1 MSRSLRPS
9 PTRRGLRRAAS
20 AVVLAGA
27 LGLTSAC
34 GGDTESGP
42 TGAAPTS
49 ADEAAA
55 PTSVQEPAAPADPAP
70 ADATASEAA
79 VSTIT
84 AVEDDFSISL
94 DAEELTAG
102 SYEIEVVNEGSAS
115 HDLVVERAGEDV
127 AATEILAPG
136 ESTTL
141 TVDLEAGEYVFY
153 CSVANH
159 RGMGMELAVDVA

>member
-9 PTRRGLRRAAS
+9 PTRRGLRRATS

-27 LGLTSAC
+27 LALTSAC
-34 GGDTESGP
+34 GSDMESEA
-42 TGAAPTS
+42 TDAAPTS
-49 ADEAAA
+49 AQDPAA
-55 PTSVQEPAAPADPAP
+55 PAEPAPADPADP
-70 ADATASEAA
+70 ADPAESEAA

-94 DAEELTAG
+94 DTEDLSAG
-102 SYEIEVVNEGSAS
+102 TYEVEVVNEGSAS
-115 HDLVVERAGEDV
+115 HDLVVERDGQDV

-136 ESTTL
+136 ESATL

-159 RGMGMELAVDVA
+159 RGMGMEETVDVA